1 MNKKIMFLLFLVLV
15 FNRVCAQENRPIS
28 KGIVVI
34 TTGQKIEFSNL
45 RYEGDEVVFKNLAT
59 QTEFRY
65 FKTAIKKIIDT
76 SAMSESEVAQLPEKE
91 PRTIPEI
98 KKSDEQLVYKSYSAI
113 LSKGEKLDKE
123 AVMSLLQGTPNIY
136 ENYKEG
142 YARANAG
149 KVLMELGLGFMLG
162 GALNNMMNVYTAS
175 GNTSSVGRVLMVS
188 GLLVTI
194 VSIPVKIE
202 GTSKVKEA
210 IQEYNNLPKQVSFFN
225 KTELKVTT
233 GSYGIGFQLRF

>member
-1 MNKKIMFLLFLVLV
+1 
-15 FNRVCAQENRPIS
+15 
-28 KGIVVI
+28 
-34 TTGQKIEFSNL
+34 
-45 RYEGDEVVFKNLAT
+45 
-59 QTEFRY
+59 
-65 FKTAIKKIIDT
+65 
-76 SAMSESEVAQLPEKE
+76 MSESEVAQLPEKE

-98 KKSDEQLVYKSYSAI
+98 KKSYEQLVYKSYSAI